1 MTLAGGPVFWMLV
14 VLSIAALVVFFE
26 RFFELRR
33 AQIDWQDF
41 MKGTLNLLEGG
52 NDSEALAICEDT
64 QVPVA
69 NVVAVAIRNRS
80 ASARV
85 LRDAVDSQGR
95 AEIGRLDRRLAS
107 LAVIGQ
113 ISPAVGLLGAL
124 IGFAKTV
131 MLVNSGEIVSRIA
144 LLSDAME
151 AIVPAAIGLVLSITV
166 AVMYTSLRTRL
177 DRIVVELETAA
188 SQILGYIATAEA
200 KK

>member
-41 MKGTLNLLEGG
+41 IKGTLNLLDGG

-69 NVVAVAIRNRS
+69 NVVAVAIRNRG

>member
-41 MKGTLNLLEGG
+41 IKGTLNLLDGG

-69 NVVAVAIRNRS
+69 NIVAVAIRNRG